1 MMSTPTGH
9 SSPSREQLLLL
20 DFDGTVCLGDDPVLH
35 YAAQV
40 DALLA
45 DRGAAERDDGGTA
58 EGDAGVRD
66 VVAEALAAGDLHV
79 PELSPGVSVQ
89 DGYQLVQRLG
99 LARGLSVEEAGVAFR
114 AGREALLTAGLHRS
128 DVHAPAGLAA
138 LLDEVRETAAVV
150 LITNSP
156 AAAFAPWLEVLGLT
170 GAFDAVVNDAG
181 KPAGL
186 PAALEEA
193 RRRAGAE
200 HVAETQVLSIG
211 DIWENDLAPV
221 AARGGTTVLIDRFGA
236 GVGTPDHRVPDLAA
250 AAPILRHWAAAPHS
264 DV

>member
-1 MMSTPTGH
+1 MTGTP
-9 SSPSREQLLLL
+9 REKLLLL

-35 YAAQV
+35 YAAEV

-45 DRGAAERDDGGTA
+45 ERGRTVHDDGG
-58 EGDAGVRD
+58 VRA
-66 VVAEALAAGDLHV
+66 VVAAALDAGDLQV
-79 PELSPGVSVQ
+79 PALPERAAVQ

-99 LARGLSVEEAGVAFR
+99 RARGLSAEETGVAFR
-114 AGREALLTAGLHRS
+114 AGREALLAAGLRRS

-186 PAALEEA
+186 PAALEAALEEA
-193 RRRAGAE
+193 RGGAGVE
-200 HVAETQVLSIG
+200 HVADTQILSVG

-221 AARGGTTVLIDRFGA
+221 AARGGTTVLIDRFAA
-236 GVGTPDHRVPDLAA
+236 GVGSPDHRVPDFAA
-250 AAPILRHWAAAPHS
+250 AAPILRQWAGTHS
-264 DV
+264 PDA

>member
-1 MMSTPTGH
+1 MTTTPAG
-9 SSPSREQLLLL
+9 SPATPREKLLLL

-45 DRGAAERDDGGTA
+45 ERGRTTHDDGG
-58 EGDAGVRD
+58 VRA
-66 VVAEALAAGDLHV
+66 VVAGALAAGDLQV
-79 PELSPGVSVQ
+79 SASPEGTPVQ

-99 LARGLSVEEAGVAFR
+99 RARGLSAEETGVAFR
-114 AGREALLTAGLHRS
+114 AGREALLAVGLRRS

-138 LLDEVRETAAVV
+138 LLAEIRPTAAVV
-150 LITNSP
+150 LVTNSP
-156 AAAFAPWLEVLGLT
+156 ATAFAPWLEALGLT

-186 PAALEEA
+186 PAALEAALEEA
-193 RRRAGAE
+193 RRGAGVE
-200 HVAETQVLSIG
+200 HVAETQILSIG

-221 AARGGTTVLIDRFGA
+221 AARGGTTVLIDRFAA
-236 GVGTPDHRVPDLAA
+236 GVGSPDHRVPDLAA
-250 AAPILRHWAAAPHS
+250 AAPILRDWAAAP
-264 DV
+264 DADA